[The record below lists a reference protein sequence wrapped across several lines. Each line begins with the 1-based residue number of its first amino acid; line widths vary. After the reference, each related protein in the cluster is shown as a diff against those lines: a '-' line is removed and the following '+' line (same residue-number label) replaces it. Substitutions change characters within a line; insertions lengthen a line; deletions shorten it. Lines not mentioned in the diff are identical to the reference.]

1 MCTEQSIPVAGK
13 GKIISS
19 KQIQESVYLVETE
32 LNEEFQNLPNPGQF
46 YMLKTVPSDVYLSRP
61 ISVYRSYKTA
71 TGSVRVEFL
80 ILKKGRGTEELCTA
94 RSETAIKII
103 GPLGNG
109 FTKQDSCER
118 KTALVGGGIGVAP
131 VAGFARSLAD
141 GSYDFYA
148 CFKHGSYGLDYIK
161 PESVFISTD
170 DGSCG
175 VKGMLPS
182 IFSEKD
188 AAEYAAVYA
197 CGPEP
202 MLKYV
207 QKTCKTAGVPCFLSL
222 EARMACG
229 LGACLG
235 CTVKT
240 TAGNKRCCKDGPVF
254 SGDEIVFG
262 ERK

>member
-1 MCTEQSIPVAGK
+1 MCVESNTPVAGK

-19 KQIQESVYLVETE
+19 KQIQESVFLVETE
-32 LNEEFQNLPNPGQF
+32 LNCEFKNLPDPGQF
-46 YMLKTVPSDVYLSRP
+46 YMLKTVPSDVYLCRP
-61 ISVYRSYKTA
+61 ISVYRCYKTSS
-71 TGSVRVEFL
+71 GVVHVEFL

-94 RSETAIKII
+94 LPDTDIKIL

-109 FTKQDSCER
+109 FKKPDSSRR
-118 KTALVGGGIGVAP
+118 KIALVGGGIGVAP
-131 VAGFARSLAD
+131 VAGFAQSLAD
-141 GSYDFYA
+141 GSYDFFA
-148 CFKHGSYGLDYIK
+148 CFKHGSYGLDYVK
-161 PESVFISTD
+161 PEQVFISTD

-175 VKGMLPS
+175 IKGMLPS

-188 AAEYAAVYA
+188 AAQYAAVYA

-202 MLKYV
+202 MLRYV
-207 QKTCKTAGVPCFLSL
+207 QKICKTAGVLCYLSL

-240 TAGNKRCCKDGPVF
+240 TIGNKRCCKDGPVF
-254 SGDEIVFG
+254 GGDEIVFG

>member
-1 MCTEQSIPVAGK
+1 MCNESNIPVAGK

-19 KQIQESVYLVETE
+19 KQVQESVFLVETE
-32 LNEEFQNLPNPGQF
+32 LDKEFKNLPAPGQF
-46 YMLKTVPSDVYLSRP
+46 YMIKTVPSDVYLCRP
-61 ISVYRSYKTA
+61 ISVYRSFKTA
-71 TGSVRVEFL
+71 AGAVRVEFL
-80 ILKKGRGTEELCTA
+80 ILKKGCGTEELCTA
-94 RSETAIKII
+94 LPETEIKII

-109 FTKQDSCER
+109 FRRREPDESKI
-118 KTALVGGGIGVAP
+118 ALIGGGIGVAP
-131 VAGFARSLAD
+131 VAGFAQSLAD
-141 GSYDFYA
+141 GSYDFFA

-161 PESVFISTD
+161 PENVFISTD

-175 VKGMLPS
+175 IKGMLPS

-188 AAEYAAVYA
+188 ASQYAAVYA

-207 QKTCKTAGVPCFLSL
+207 QKTCKAAGVPCFLSL

-254 SGDEIVFG
+254 GGDEIIFG
-262 ERK
+262 ERQ